1 MIPIPPCKVFTSVC
15 DEWALIII
23 HVSPIVD
30 VLASKYIPSFP
41 NLEWGGVTPCSHHSG
56 EDHQQCETLAT
67 KIMGANYVIKAVLPR
82 WNIFTRCDV
91 GIRMPCHCCYCY
103 HSTWQKSPNP
113 FTFSVIAGITYW
125 VLISPELCE
134 LSNSSIWT
142 NSSTYLIFVCAF
154 ILLEVGKYLALVKM
168 GKRVMAKSCITWG
181 KVCGNSG
188 LHRIL
193 LATISSL
200 ESYHILVKI
209 REAFASQALVHCFSA
224 GYCLLQKYIYEVVSL
239 MVLSSSGSTFKI
251 SGRIFEW

>member
-23 HVSPIVD
+23 HVSPIGD
-30 VLASKYIPSFP
+30 VLTSKYIPSLP
-41 NLEWGGVTPCSHHSG
+41 NLEWGGVTPCSYLLG

-91 GIRMPCHCCYCY
+91 GIQMPCHCCYCY

-168 GKRVMAKSCITWG
+168 GKRALAKSCITWG
-181 KVCGNSG
+181 KACGNSS
-188 LHRIL
+188 LHSIL
-193 LATISSL
+193 LTTISSL
-200 ESYHILVKI
+200 ESYHILVKL
-209 REAFASQALVHCFSA
+209 REASASQALVPCFSA
-224 GYCLLQKYIYEVVSL
+224 GYCLLQKHIYE
-239 MVLSSSGSTFKI
+239 
-251 SGRIFEW
+251 